1 MLYLTNFDFLVDFF
15 LTCNLLTVASFRVGV
30 PSILFFNNFKNRAR
44 NNNFLPLQFNEFFLS
59 TRFDEDGDDES
70 SSKRVKH
77 HKRAEDP
84 YKLQERFFRYGIRPD
99 WLQIQKVLSK
109 QELKDGTKQYFV
121 KWRELPYQDCSWED
135 EDMDIPEYETFK
147 QYYEDLR
154 YVCGA
159 DGKRKKK
166 KKKDEDGEERKRR

>member
-1 MLYLTNFDFLVDFF
+1 MDE
-15 LTCNLLTVASFRVGV
+15 
-30 PSILFFNNFKNRAR
+30 P
-44 NNNFLPLQFNEFFLS
+44 P
-59 TRFDEDGDDES
+59 RFDEDGDDEAS
-70 SSKRVKH
+70 SRRLKH
-77 HKRAEDP
+77 HKKNMPEDP

-99 WLQIQKVLSK
+99 WLQIHHVISK
-109 QELKDGTKQYFV
+109 QTLRDGTIQYFI

-159 DGKRKKK
+159 DGRKKK
-166 KKKDEDGEERKRR
+166 KKKKSDEDGEERKRK

>member
-1 MLYLTNFDFLVDFF
+1 M
-15 LTCNLLTVASFRVGV
+15 
-30 PSILFFNNFKNRAR
+30 FFNNFKNRAR

>member
-1 MLYLTNFDFLVDFF
+1 MITPAFDN
-15 LTCNLLTVASFRVGV
+15 CNLTSFPPPRVQFDN
-30 PSILFFNNFKNRAR
+30 LFFYNFRKLCTRS
-44 NNNFLPLQFNEFFLS
+44 NNNFWSLQFNEFFLLP
-59 TRFDEDGDDES
+59 RFDEDGDDEV
-70 SSKRVKH
+70 SSKRVKHH

-109 QELKDGTKQYFV
+109 QELKDGTKQFFI